1 MKILVADDEIV
12 SRRKME
18 RIMKNFGECVA
29 VASGVEALAAFK
41 EAWDHWAPFTLI
53 TLDISMPEMDGTE
66 TLLKLRD
73 MEVSNQ
79 VPTENRAKVM
89 MVTARSD
96 ISTVVTSIQ
105 AGCDDY
111 IVKPFDADTV
121 SKKLTKLCLV

>member
-1 MKILVADDEIV
+1 
-12 SRRKME
+12 
-18 RIMKNFGECVA
+18 
-29 VASGVEALAAFK
+29 
-41 EAWDHWAPFTLI
+41 
-53 TLDISMPEMDGTE
+53 MPEMDGTE